1 MPNDMKE
8 TRKQI
13 LEATENRTGETSM
26 FNLKNQIRIELNKKS
41 EKK

>member
-13 LEATENRTGETSM
+13 LEATENRTRETSM
-26 FNLKNQIRIELNKKS
+26 FNLTNQIRIELNKKS